1 MSLVS
6 LNIEDREYRLLPMA
20 PAIGAHFAA
29 RVGVLLGSVLSA
41 QADDLASLVGA
52 FKGEQDIENAEN
64 QQKLIRMVLGFLPNI
79 DPDKFSA
86 ICAEAL
92 NYECYAGGT
101 KLSAAGHLDKWFAD
115 HKGDYFPVAIWAIRE
130 HCKDFFVKGGPAWS
144 AMVGNVIP
152 SKSQK
157 TAK

>member
-1 MSLVS
+1 MGLVS

-41 QADDLASLVGA
+41 QADGLASLVGA
-52 FKGEQDIENAEN
+52 FKGGQNADN
-64 QQKLIRMVLGFLPNI
+64 QKQLLKMVLGFLPYI

-92 NYECYAGGT
+92 NYECFAGGT

-115 HKGDYFPVAIWAIRE
+115 HKSDYFPVAIWAIKE
-130 HCKDFFVKGGPAWS
+130 HCKDFFVEGGPAWS
-144 AMVGNVIP
+144 ALVGNAIP
-152 SKSQK
+152 SKSPK
-157 TAK
+157 TDK